1 MQSAFFLGLLRAGS
15 LWPFPTFPWLNNS
28 LIWFLISQSKAC
40 NEQCLAM
47 FLDTGC
53 IHFSINAACQ
63 AASLE
68 DSLHQAKQLH
78 KRSTNMYQWRH
89 KKPFFGGSDATV
101 CLHVK
106 IWLWTYLRTIPDW
119 PTLRIV
125 MPYRTTVPPY
135 YIWTYYT
142 SKVWYDWYKLQ
153 VWHNTRQNDLYRDK
167 EMR

>member
-1 MQSAFFLGLLRAGS
+1 MRQAEGTSTLHTRVWLKPEMQSAFFLGLLRAGS

-78 KRSTNMYQWRH
+78 KRSTNMYQWRRRH
-89 KKPFFGGSDATV
+89 KKPFFWWKRCNSVFACEDMIMNIPKDHSRLTYITNCYAV
-101 CLHVK
+101 LHYSTT
-106 IWLWTYLRTIPDW
+106 ILYL
-119 PTLRIV
+119 
-125 MPYRTTVPPY
+125 
-135 YIWTYYT
+135 
-142 SKVWYDWYKLQ
+142 
-153 VWHNTRQNDLYRDK
+153 DLLYQ
-167 EMR
+167 